1 VLPVQVAR
9 GFPEGAHHL
18 AARAAPDCQRTRVFP
33 QLKQRSRAGRRGCK
47 TARSL

>member
-18 AARAAPDCQRTRVFP
+18 AARAAPDCQRTKSITSA
-33 QLKQRSRAGRRGCK
+33 Q
-47 TARSL
+47 TT